1 MQNCFFCL
9 SRKYKAN
16 KKFQDF
22 FVSELSICLQ
32 LSRKESF
39 GSSCFVMS
47 IITAFLS
54 LFCATLLLSLIA
66 SQTSI
71 KIELLWHAKSVK
83 NTLSQPFLLFCV
95 CMVTRNKHLLRAHFW
110 KVKDFYVS
118 KFFPML
124 LLGGFWVIQ
133 LICLCSQ
140 VQRGL
145 CRKQTICHWPFW
157 THLPFHVVR
166 TYSKGMITYCYSK

>member
-1 MQNCFFCL
+1 MFSFLIWAVVCNLVGKRALGHRVL
-9 SRKYKAN
+9 SCP
-16 KKFQDF
+16 
-22 FVSELSICLQ
+22 L
-32 LSRKESF
+32 
-39 GSSCFVMS
+39 S

-95 CMVTRNKHLLRAHFW
+95 CMVTRNKQLLRAHFW
-110 KVKDFYVS
+110 KVKDFHVS
-118 KFFPML
+118 KFFSNAITGRILSHSAYL
-124 LLGGFWVIQ
+124 LIQ
-133 LICLCSQ
+133 PSSKRPVSKANNFPL
-140 VQRGL
+140 
-145 CRKQTICHWPFW
+145 TIW

>member
-1 MQNCFFCL
+1 MQNWFFCL

-16 KKFQDF
+16 KKFHDF

-83 NTLSQPFLLFCV
+83 NTLSQPFLLLCV

-118 KFFPML
+118 KFFPITGRILSHSAYL
-124 LLGGFWVIQ
+124 LIQ
-133 LICLCSQ
+133 PSSKRPVSKANNLPLTILDPSSFS
-140 VQRGL
+140 
-145 CRKQTICHWPFW
+145 CRENIF
-157 THLPFHVVR
+157 
-166 TYSKGMITYCYSK
+166 